1 MKKIDEYVE
10 SIYKNFDETEQ
21 DTKILMEETKAHLYE
36 EVEELQK
43 EGFSENESIEMAI
56 MNFGQENIVVE
67 EMDTVLKKQ
76 NKFSKLLIK
85 VALVIYFVGFSFK
98 IINIASEF
106 FPEKETFLPLSLNAN
121 SVVDTIQHKIKNK
134 DSLDEDVKAEITA
147 LLDDFNNQTNNGLYY
162 VGIEKHG
169 EYFYE
174 YNRAVFK
181 ESISDGFGVSGDE
194 SDWNVHR
201 KTTNIQKYYDHAQ
214 VDEEFNNIENSLPY
228 RLNVLSNYL
237 FILSW
242 ILVCVSLI
250 NKAYIK
256 DLLSKR
262 YLAFFICP
270 TIFILGVFATGKHTP
285 EESMIVLTGIM
296 ILLSKFYNQNYFKNK
311 LQVEKFYSEI
321 SLK

>member
-21 DTKILMEETKAHLYE
+21 DTKILIEETKAHLYE

-43 EGFSENESIEMAI
+43 EGFSEKESIEI
-56 MNFGQENIVVE
+56 SILNFGQENIVVE
-67 EMDTVLKKQ
+67 EMDMVLKKQ
-76 NKFSKLLIK
+76 NKFSKLIIK
-85 VALVIYFVGFSFK
+85 VALVIYFVGLIFK

-106 FPEKETFLPLSLNAN
+106 FPEKETFLPLSLNASN
-121 SVVDTIQHKIKNK
+121 VVDTIQDKIKNK

-162 VGIEKHG
+162 IGIEKSG
-169 EYFYE
+169 EFFFE
-174 YNRAVFK
+174 YNREVFK
-181 ESISDGFGVSGDE
+181 ESIKNHSSSLAGDE
-194 SDWNVHR
+194 SDWNVHY
-201 KTTNIQKYYDHAQ
+201 KNTDIQDYYDHAQ
-214 VDEEFNNIENSLPY
+214 WDEGYNNRINSIPY

-256 DLLSKR
+256 DLLSKS
-262 YLAFFICP
+262 YMAFFICP

-285 EESMIVLTGIM
+285 EESMILLTGIM
-296 ILLSKFYNQNYFKNK
+296 ILLSKFYSQSYFKKK
-311 LQVEKFYSEI
+311 LQVE
-321 SLK
+321 

>member
-21 DTKILMEETKAHLYE
+21 DTKILIEETKVHLYE
-36 EVEELQK
+36 EVEELKK
-43 EGFSENESIEMAI
+43 EGFSENESIKMAI
-56 MNFGQENIVVE
+56 TNFGQENIVVE

-85 VALVIYFVGFSFK
+85 VALVIYFVGFIFK

-106 FPEKETFLPLSLNAN
+106 FPEKETFLPMNLNAN
-121 SVVDTIQHKIKNK
+121 SIVDTIQKKIKDK
-134 DSLDEDVKAEITA
+134 DVLDNDVKAEITEI
-147 LLDDFNNQTNNGLYY
+147 LNDYNNRTNNGLYY
-162 VGIEKHG
+162 IGIEKSG

-174 YNRAVFK
+174 YNREVFK
-181 ESISDGFGVSGDE
+181 ESIKNDSTGVSSDE
-194 SDWNVHR
+194 SGWNVHR
-201 KTTNIQKYYDHAQ
+201 KTTDIQDYYDHAQ
-214 VDEEFNNIENSLPY
+214 LDEEFNNIENSLPY

-250 NKAYIK
+250 NRAYIK
-256 DLLSKR
+256 DLLSR
-262 YLAFFICP
+262 SYLAFFICP
-270 TIFILGVFATGKHTP
+270 SIFILGVFATGKHTP

-296 ILLSKFYNQNYFKNK
+296 ILLSKFYSKNYFQNK
-311 LQVEKFYSEI
+311 LQVE
-321 SLK
+321 

>member
-21 DTKILMEETKAHLYE
+21 DTKVLIEETKAHLYE

-85 VALVIYFVGFSFK
+85 VALVIYFVGFIFK

-106 FPEKETFLPLSLNAN
+106 FPEKETFLPLSLNSSN
-121 SVVDTIQHKIKNK
+121 VVDTIQDKIKNK
-134 DSLDEDVKAEITA
+134 DSLDQDVKAEITA

-169 EYFYE
+169 EFFYE
-174 YNRAVFK
+174 YNRDVFK

-194 SDWNVHR
+194 SDWNVHH
-201 KTTNIQKYYDHAQ
+201 KNTDIQDYYDHAQ
-214 VDEEFNNIENSLPY
+214 WDEEFNNRRNSLPY

-285 EESMIVLTGIM
+285 EESMIALTGIM
-296 ILLSKFYNQNYFKNK
+296 ILLSKYYNQNYFKNK
-311 LQVEKFYSEI
+311 LKVEKFYSEI